1 MVALGQDSP
10 APLPKMGWQEPC
22 NPLCHPCCLTPM
34 VSPWQEWQTGKHG
47 ATFCCGG
54 PGAAILKG
62 GDAVPDPASRLR
74 GSGPPGEFSFPPDG
88 GRCGLSIG
96 MTDGGVCPLLSKA
109 AYPWRWWRWP
119 QQSTSVGYYVSFL
132 IPWWPLAPMNSLW
145 DSGLLVPSLVLNHR
159 SRSPRLDA
167 ASPQMECS

>member
-1 MVALGQDSP
+1 MGQERETPPTPVAREGRPQWCAGAGLRATPSP
-10 APLPKMGWQEPC
+10 TTEMGWQVCGCGGSGLSPC
-22 NPLCHPCCLTPM
+22 YHLGCLTLM

-88 GRCGLSIG
+88 G
-96 MTDGGVCPLLSKA
+96 
-109 AYPWRWWRWP
+109 
-119 QQSTSVGYYVSFL
+119 
-132 IPWWPLAPMNSLW
+132 
-145 DSGLLVPSLVLNHR
+145 
-159 SRSPRLDA
+159 
-167 ASPQMECS
+167 